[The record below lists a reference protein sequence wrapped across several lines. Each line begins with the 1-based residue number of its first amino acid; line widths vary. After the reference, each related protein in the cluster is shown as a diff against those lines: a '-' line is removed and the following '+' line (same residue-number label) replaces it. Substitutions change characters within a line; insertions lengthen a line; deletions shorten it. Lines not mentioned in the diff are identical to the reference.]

1 MTGSPPNGAAAEHCT
16 VGASATLIVLSV
28 TYRYVAAAAPVTRRE
43 AEDWSDDGDDENT
56 FGVDADALAL
66 GLLLEICLTRFT
78 CCFARDISAVVEAA
92 VERGCSARRRAED
105 KNIMVMVE

>member
-1 MTGSPPNGAAAEHCT
+1 M
-16 VGASATLIVLSV
+16 

-43 AEDWSDDGDDENT
+43 AEDRSDDDDENT
-56 FGVDADALAL
+56 FGVDADAL
-66 GLLLEICLTRFT
+66 GLLLEICLTRFA

>member
-1 MTGSPPNGAAAEHCT
+1 M
-16 VGASATLIVLSV
+16 IVLSV

-43 AEDWSDDGDDENT
+43 AEDRSDDDDENT
-56 FGVDADALAL
+56 FGVDADAL
-66 GLLLEICLTRFT
+66 GLLLEICLTRFA

>member
-1 MTGSPPNGAAAEHCT
+1 
-16 VGASATLIVLSV
+16 LIVLSV

-43 AEDWSDDGDDENT
+43 AEDRSDDDDENT
-56 FGVDADALAL
+56 FGVDADAL
-66 GLLLEICLTRFT
+66 GLLLEICLTRFA

>member
-1 MTGSPPNGAAAEHCT
+1 M
-16 VGASATLIVLSV
+16 IVLSV

-43 AEDWSDDGDDENT
+43 AEDRSDDDDDENT
-56 FGVDADALAL
+56 FGVDADAL
-66 GLLLEICLTRFT
+66 GLLLEICLTRFA